1 MPTDYFGLTRSKKMD
16 WWYLA
21 IRRAGLRRD
30 PRVMM
35 AQGGGRV
42 LGYEEVLG
50 DGKELGQQQQQDEL
64 PQEEDTMMTD
74 ANASSIFSS
83 NASPSTCSTTP
94 IKQQGGFEEINL
106 DDIDAYTD
114 EQWNATLAVMDE
126 GLANIEVGFN
136 GGLFEYEVKQQSDFG
151 LAVPVPAGQQQTQNA
166 TGTWEMPEHNNELS
180 QLASLQAY
188 VHCSDQSPEL
198 KPEPQGAQEAD
209 MSIHSDGP
217 SLFIKYE
224 VTSPPA
230 QLVTPKDNNN
240 NTSLVAAA
248 DNDDDDDG
256 DNLPLK
262 RTQAPARVK
271 RIIESLLSEDMGL
284 VCTTCGE
291 QGRVELLFRGFVMSD
306 YDAALRPDWRQ
317 CLCCFEANPRP

>member
-1 MPTDYFGLTRSKKMD
+1 
-16 WWYLA
+16 
-21 IRRAGLRRD
+21 
-30 PRVMM
+30 M
-35 AQGGGRV
+35 AQEGSRV

-50 DGKELGQQQQQDEL
+50 NGKELGHQQQQQQQHEL
-64 PQEEDTMMTD
+64 TQDEDTMMTD

-83 NASPSTCSTTP
+83 AASPSTCFTTP

-126 GLANIEVGFN
+126 GLAHIEVGFN
-136 GGLFEYEVKQQSDFG
+136 GGLFEYTVKQQSDFG
-151 LAVPVPAGQQQTQNA
+151 LAVPVLAGQQQMQNA
-166 TGTWEMPEHNNELS
+166 TGAWEMPEHDSELA

-188 VHCSDQSPEL
+188 VQCSDQGPEL

-209 MSIHSDGP
+209 LSIHSDGP
-217 SLFIKYE
+217 SLFIKDE

-240 NTSLVAAA
+240 TGLFAAA
-248 DNDDDDDG
+248 DDDDDG

-291 QGRVELLFRGFVMSD
+291 LGRVELLFRGFVMSD